1 MGVYPDGGIFVLD
14 YDAAA
19 VNPSSFFWESIL
31 YNKTIWSIGFSNNRL
46 YYLTTTGLNYFD
58 INNGQNPIVGEN
70 LYSYF
75 PNISFGGG
83 SKVKIDKQGNV
94 WTSSTTQ
101 GIHVLLENTTYWP
114 TINGLRQNN
123 SPLLSDEV
131 YDIDFDEE
139 RKLAY
144 IATSKGISVLKIP
157 FGESYDGYDK
167 IKIFPSP
174 FTLNKHE
181 FLIVDGLPFN
191 SSMKILTLDGM
202 VILSLIHI

>member
-1 MGVYPDGGIFVLD
+1 MMMLPFNHQV
-14 YDAAA
+14 
-19 VNPSSFFWESIL
+19 FFWESIL

-114 TINGLRQNN
+114 T
-123 SPLLSDEV
+123 
-131 YDIDFDEE
+131 
-139 RKLAY
+139 
-144 IATSKGISVLKIP
+144 
-157 FGESYDGYDK
+157 DK
-167 IKIFPSP
+167 WAKA
-174 FTLNKHE
+174 K
-181 FLIVDGLPFN
+181 
-191 SSMKILTLDGM
+191 
-202 VILSLIHI
+202 